1 MPAALKLASDG
12 GCGGG
17 PSMGG
22 RPLSLPPLAEF
33 RPSKRLHMGTRTT
46 LKNFL
51 SSQPG
56 VNFFSF
62 SAYLLYGRAPLFIPI
77 DEGRITTPFSI
88 LLRSLRSGSRP
99 GHSQSTNQQ
108 INKPPGHASGPLLR
122 SLETSSAS
130 DFCRALMES
139 HLCLSVCSYFVN
151 DALAFHRVSHGLN

>member
-56 VNFFSF
+56 VNFFFLLCVSF
-62 SAYLLYGRAPLFIPI
+62 IWTCSPFYSYRRGADHYTLLDSPAVIEIWISSWTQPINKSA
-77 DEGRITTPFSI
+77 
-88 LLRSLRSGSRP
+88 
-99 GHSQSTNQQ
+99 NQQ
-108 INKPPGHASGPLLR
+108 TTRTRLWTFVAVTR
-122 SLETSSAS
+122 
-130 DFCRALMES
+130 DFQC
-139 HLCLSVCSYFVN
+139 
-151 DALAFHRVSHGLN
+151 